1 MRARVSI
8 SMTFLAGF
16 VAGCQTMSDVA
27 SSVTG
32 SERAATPQPGA
43 NTPQVATAPSAP
55 SAPGPRAGAASG
67 GLSGMTA
74 DGLRGAWGEPTLKRA
89 ETGGELWQYGGPD
102 CAVLVYLYPGS
113 GSAMTVS
120 HAEAVPGGTDEAAI
134 AACAKAAGKPS
145 VKPTS

>member
-1 MRARVSI
+1 MRGSCAI
-8 SMTFLAGF
+8 SMALLAGL

-27 SSVTG
+27 NSVTG
-32 SERAATPQPGA
+32 SERASTPQPVPSA
-43 NTPQVATAPSAP
+43 PQVAAIPSNPTA
-55 SAPGPRAGAASG
+55 AGARSGANGG

-74 DGLRGAWGEPTLKRA
+74 DGLRAAWGEPTLKRA
-89 ETGGELWQYGGPD
+89 ETGGELWQYGGST

-113 GSAMTVS
+113 GRAMTVS

-145 VKPTS
+145 VKPIS

>member
-1 MRARVSI
+1 MRARVSVPL
-8 SMTFLAGF
+8 TLLAGF

-27 SSVTG
+27 NSVTG
-32 SERAATPQPGA
+32 SERARAPEADTGAPQA
-43 NTPQVATAPSAP
+43 AVAPSIP
-55 SAPGPRAGAASG
+55 STAAARVGAASG

-120 HAEAVPGGTDEAAI
+120 HAEAVPGGADEAAI

-145 VKPTS
+145 VKPIS